1 MNRVLIR
8 SSLTSFYNYLFC
20 PNAIRYT
27 LSADFAILFP
37 AFFAFFILMTFH
49 PAKTVIDICKS
60 HTIGYT
66 FATMEIH
73 SAKISDVKAIHALIS
88 SYAERDRMLFC
99 SIADI
104 YEKLQTFSVAV
115 IDGSVVGCCAL
126 EVIWS
131 NLAEIKSLAVD
142 EKKKEKGIGRNLV
155 NAAIEQ
161 AVRLGVPKVFALT
174 LEPDFFEK
182 LGFEKVEKETL
193 PMKVWSD
200 CAKCPKQ
207 QNCDEIAVVKTVLSD
222 A

>member
-1 MNRVLIR
+1 
-8 SSLTSFYNYLFC
+8 
-20 PNAIRYT
+20 
-27 LSADFAILFP
+27 
-37 AFFAFFILMTFH
+37 
-49 PAKTVIDICKS
+49 
-60 HTIGYT
+60 
-66 FATMEIH
+66 MEIR
-73 SAKISDVKAIHALIS
+73 SAKISDVKAINALIS
-88 SYAERDRMLFC
+88 SYAERDRMLFR
-99 SIADI
+99 SMADI
-104 YEKLQTFSVAV
+104 YENLQAFTVAEA
-115 IDGSVVGCCAL
+115 DGSVVGCCVL

-142 EKKKEKGIGRNLV
+142 QTKKEKGIGRMLV
-155 NAAIEQ
+155 TAAIEQ

-207 QNCDEIAVVKTVLSD
+207 QNCDEIAVVKDVSRE

>member
-1 MNRVLIR
+1 
-8 SSLTSFYNYLFC
+8 
-20 PNAIRYT
+20 
-27 LSADFAILFP
+27 
-37 AFFAFFILMTFH
+37 
-49 PAKTVIDICKS
+49 
-60 HTIGYT
+60 
-66 FATMEIH
+66 MEIH
-73 SAKISDVKAIHALIS
+73 RAKILDVKAIHALIS

-99 SIADI
+99 SMADI

-115 IDGSVVGCCAL
+115 VDGSVVGCCAL

-142 EKKKEKGIGRNLV
+142 ETKKEKGIGRMLV
-155 NAAIEQ
+155 TAAIEQ

-182 LGFEKVEKETL
+182 LGFKIVEKETL

-207 QNCDEIAVVKTVLSD
+207 QNCDEIAVVKTVLRD
-222 A
+222 T